1 MGFNCR
7 PQIGR
12 VEKSPAAD
20 LDSYQLSSR
29 NHIPQC
35 TLTHA
40 QTPARLLIAQQQLGD
55 QAVARRQ
62 VGAGMFLLRL
72 RLRVHSRYLRR
83 TRPLIPAHR
92 ALDILRPSP
101 SVAESRSRSSLA
113 HRQVVC
119 RLLVGQE
126 PLPGFGALSLS
137 HGYLGTLH
145 GDLMDFDVLSFPTA
159 AKKAGCR
166 RRSSTLVAKSLTVP
180 PATSGISPC
189 IRDIRSS
196 TVDGLQSTQSVRPG
210 ASQTIRR
217 SVVGARGG
225 AAGTAPNPE
234 IRRLVAVASGRLST
248 APGPRPTV

>member
-35 TLTHA
+35 PLTHA
-40 QTPARLLIAQQQLGD
+40 QTPARFLIAQQQLGD

-92 ALDILRPSP
+92 ANLLRPSR
-101 SVAESRSRSSLA
+101 SVAEFRSRSSLA

-126 PLPGFGALSLS
+126 PLLAFSVLSLS
-137 HGYLGTLH
+137 HSYLGTLH
-145 GDLMDFDVLSFPTA
+145 GDLMDFGVLSFPTA

-166 RRSSTLVAKSLTVP
+166 RRSSTWLRSWIAHMRFRSARVNTNRYPPRHGTVRIAKP
-180 PATSGISPC
+180 
-189 IRDIRSS
+189 
-196 TVDGLQSTQSVRPG
+196 
-210 ASQTIRR
+210 
-217 SVVGARGG
+217 
-225 AAGTAPNPE
+225 
-234 IRRLVAVASGRLST
+234 
-248 APGPRPTV
+248 